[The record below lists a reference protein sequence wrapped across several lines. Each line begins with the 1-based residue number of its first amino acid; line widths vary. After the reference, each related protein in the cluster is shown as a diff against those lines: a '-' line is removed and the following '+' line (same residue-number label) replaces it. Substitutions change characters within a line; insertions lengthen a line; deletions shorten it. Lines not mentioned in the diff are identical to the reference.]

1 MAGMLA
7 ARVLSEHFDR
17 VTIIER
23 DRYPETPTAR
33 PGLPQARH
41 VHVLLTRGRMILEE
55 FFPGVIDELKTAGA
69 QSADSGLDLA
79 WLTPAGWGKRF
90 QSNQEFLSFTRDL
103 LDYVVRRRV
112 AALDKARF
120 IEGHEVTGLLT
131 DPQGER
137 VTGLTMRLRNET
149 NTDGAETR
157 IFADLIV
164 DASGRA
170 SKAPQWLQ
178 ALGFPTPEETL
189 INAHMGYASRLY
201 RRPAGWRAEWKAA
214 YSQAAPPQQP
224 RAGIIFPVENDC
236 WMVSLA
242 GGGGDYPPTDEAGFL
257 EFARSLPSPLIYE
270 AIKNAEPV
278 TPIHGNRSTLNR
290 LRHYERLPRRPE
302 NFVVMG
308 DGVCAF
314 NPVYGQGMTLAAM
327 SALELRD
334 CLRLTR
340 RRNANNDLTGL
351 AEMLQQRLAK
361 ISAYPWMMA
370 TSEDSRYHKTEGA
383 QSGLKLKL
391 LHWYMDQV
399 IYLTTKSVSA
409 RSLFMAVQ
417 NLLRPPAV
425 LFSPGMFIRVLGAA
439 MTKAFAREPR
449 QESRN
454 YRFQPLNS

>member
-23 DRYPETPTAR
+23 DRYPEAPTAR

-41 VHVLLTRGRMILEE
+41 VHVLLARGRMILEE
-55 FFPGVIDELKTAGA
+55 FFPGVIDELKAAGA
-69 QSADSGLDLA
+69 QSSDAGLDLA
-79 WLTPAGWGKRF
+79 WLTPAGWGRRF

-103 LDYVVRRRV
+103 LDYIVRRRV
-112 AALDKARF
+112 AALDRVRF

-131 DPQGER
+131 DPQGEQ
-137 VTGLTMRLRNET
+137 VTGLSMRLRNET
-149 NTDGAETR
+149 NADGAETQ

-164 DASGRA
+164 DAGGRA
-170 SKAPQWLQ
+170 SKAPQWLT
-178 ALGFPTPEETL
+178 ALGYPAPQETL
-189 INAHMGYASRLY
+189 INARMGYASRIY
-201 RRPAGWRAEWKAA
+201 RRPAEWRAEWKAA
-214 YSQAAPPQQP
+214 FSQAAPPVQP
-224 RAGIIFPVENDC
+224 RGGIIFPVENDC

-257 EFARSLPSPLIYE
+257 EFARALPAPLIYE

-290 LRHYERLPRRPE
+290 LRHYERLTRRPE

-334 CLRLTR
+334 CLLLTR
-340 RRNANNDLTGL
+340 RRNGSHLTGL
-351 AEMLQQRLAK
+351 AETLQRRLAK

-370 TSEDSRYHKTEGA
+370 TGEDSRYRNTEGA
-383 QSGLKLKL
+383 QSGLKMKL

-399 IYLTTKSVSA
+399 VYLTTRSVA
-409 RSLFMAVQ
+409 VRHQFMAVQ
-417 NLLRPPAV
+417 NLLKPPAV
-425 LFSPGMFIRVLGAA
+425 LFSPGMFIRVIGATL
-439 MTKAFAREPR
+439 TKAFARAPR
-449 QESRN
+449 RESRN
-454 YRFQPLNS
+454 YRFQPLSS